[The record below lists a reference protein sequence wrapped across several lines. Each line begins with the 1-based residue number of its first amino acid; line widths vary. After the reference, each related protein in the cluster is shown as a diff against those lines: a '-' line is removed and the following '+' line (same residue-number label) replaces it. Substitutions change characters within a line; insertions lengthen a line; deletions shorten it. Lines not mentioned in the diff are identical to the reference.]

1 MTRLADRLFT
11 FIARP
16 HRRLLVQ
23 MGPGPSRVPHRHR
36 RHPQRTA
43 VALVAATLTA
53 STAYAA
59 GNHQICYE
67 GPFYNSAPTF
77 AVQCRS
83 DLPGIT
89 CSISA
94 TASPSASYTPPAGAS
109 TVKTYQGQPGTTY
122 TATIA
127 FSDGTQRTC
136 TTYLAGYF
144 TSAGRAYATAPGATQ
159 AALTGYTTDQSGL
172 VMTGVWYS
180 RTTTPQ
186 RVQRNVV
193 GVPKDFV
200 LTGGGALGTNFPSG
214 ALISKMR
221 PSGDLEKREWWVETQ
236 DATYPDPHNNE
247 TYAIGMKIEGIG
259 PSGMRNLVA
268 WTSGSSNTASQPSGQ
283 LMPPAGFEAI
293 LGGGAAAYS
302 QTAFQ
307 LGQYLTASAPIPA
320 VLGLCWRGACPDES
334 GATGW
339 TVASK
344 DHLTSAVGWV
354 TPFLS
359 SMPPTIQIG
368 ATTYTVETYARGV
381 TSPTAAHPGIAV
393 SGRSGEFALTGVG
406 ARVNW
411 QTFGGRGSVGSAGN
425 LLWKVVPRPDLAGVE
440 VSSKDHGI
448 SSPATITGYALGIK
462 LVP

>member
-1 MTRLADRLFT
+1 MKRLADRVFT
-11 FIARP
+11 FIVRP
-16 HRRLLVQ
+16 QRRLLGRV
-23 MGPGPSRVPHRHR
+23 SRASSPVPHGER
-36 RHPQRTA
+36 RHAHRTA
-43 VALVAATLTA
+43 VALVALTLTA

-67 GPFYNSAPTF
+67 GPFYNGVPTF
-77 AVQCRS
+77 SVQCRS
-83 DLPGIT
+83 DIPGIT

-94 TASPSASYTPPAGAS
+94 SASSSGSYTPPAGAS
-109 TVKTYQGQPGTTY
+109 TVRTYQGQPGTAY
-122 TATIA
+122 TATIS
-127 FSDGTQRTC
+127 FSDGTQRSC

-144 TSAGRAYATAPGATQ
+144 TSAGRAYATAPGATT
-159 AALTGYTTDQSGL
+159 ATLTGYTTDQSGR
-172 VMTGVWYS
+172 VMTGVWSS
-180 RTTTPQ
+180 RTSTAQ

-200 LTGGGALGTNFPSG
+200 VTGGGALGTNFPSG

-221 PSGDLEKREWWVETQ
+221 PSGDLEKREWAVETQ
-236 DATYPDPHNNE
+236 DAIAADPHNND

-268 WTSGSSNTASQPSGQ
+268 WTSGSSNTAAQPSG
-283 LMPPAGFEAI
+283 LLEPPAGFEAI

-320 VLGLCWRGACPDES
+320 VSGFCWRGACPDEF

-339 TVASK
+339 SAASK
-344 DHLTSAVGWV
+344 DHGTSAIGWV
-354 TPFLS
+354 TPWIS

-368 ATTYTVETYARGV
+368 ATTYTVATYGRGV
-381 TSPTAAHPGIAV
+381 TSPSAAHPSIVVPGL
-393 SGRSGEFALTGVG
+393 SGEFALTGVG

-440 VSSKDHGI
+440 ASSKDHVY